1 MNARLDA
8 KTKGMA
14 IFKGDIDVAIAIE
27 AAIGR
32 KVDVVAVF
40 DVSSVKKM
48 IKVTIRNTIIQ
59 GLRLTAKINAS
70 PSHWPSP
77 ELFIAFAKD
86 RPPPNK
92 IRRPHGNFFV
102 SSQISKSVFLF
113 CDGIMKRLIAAI
125 IAMPASVNPTKILY
139 SFK

>member
-1 MNARLDA
+1 M
-8 KTKGMA
+8 
-14 IFKGDIDVAIAIE
+14 GDIDDATAIA

-40 DVSSVKKM
+40 DVSSVKNI

-59 GLRLTAKINAS
+59 GLRLTAKIKAS
-70 PSHWPSP
+70 PSHWPNP
-77 ELFIAFAKD
+77 ELLIAFAKES
-86 RPPPNK
+86 PPPNK
-92 IRRPHGNFFV
+92 IRSPQGNFFV

-113 CDGIMKRLIAAI
+113 CDGIIKRLIAAI
-125 IAMPASVNPTKILY
+125 IAIPASVKPLKILY